1 MLQGFGLQGLGLGL
15 IYLVEGSRSQGE
27 ARRSIPVLIILYPH
41 SGLASNLSSILRSQ
55 PLTSYRIIN
64 KMNRYRLPS
73 VLLSLE
79 FTVHFGFRDPSR
91 VLISIR
97 PRYLL
102 SLLALKPDTL
112 NPYQTPCRP
121 FFPFR
126 LPLPVAEQ
134 AANGKDPRN
143 QDCVMLF
150 VRACF
155 EC

>member
-102 SLLALKPDTL
+102 SLLALKTRHLEP
-112 NPYQTPCRP
+112 Q
-121 FFPFR
+121 
-126 LPLPVAEQ
+126 
-134 AANGKDPRN
+134 KDYEN
-143 QDCVMLF
+143 L
-150 VRACF
+150 
-155 EC
+155 